1 MTEDIGNASKR
12 WVEEVISDYEGVVNG
27 DISTIG
33 NTLTMD
39 ITEIVARLIVKSTSA
54 TSCNLNYP
62 ISSDIP
68 LIDIRRCIW
77 GEILESPPIN
87 QK

>member
-27 DISTIG
+27 DISIIG
-33 NTLTMD
+33 STLTMD

-54 TSCNLNYP
+54 TSCNLNYYP

-68 LIDIRRCIW
+68 LIDIRRCV
-77 GEILESPPIN
+77 L
-87 QK
+87 